1 MATLTSK
8 LIVELIDRAT
18 APSRAIAGAINRLS
32 AAQGRNAA
40 AIAQAQSRMFGAIGV
55 AYGLGKAISAPVR
68 ASKDFQTMLTDI
80 SQKSGVSGQ
89 ALADLGAQLRGI
101 AAATNQLPSDTVKT
115 FDALMGLG
123 LGGKTDAENVEAA
136 LKLLPAINKTAV
148 AFRAQSEDV
157 MRAGQAV
164 FANLKVP
171 ADQIT
176 KAFDAMAAS
185 GNQGAFE
192 LRDMAA
198 AFPSLTA
205 QAEAL
210 GYRGTSAVADMAA
223 ALQVVRQGA
232 GDSAEAATNMKD
244 LFSQMLSPRLANNFE
259 KFGINLRKVLSADRK
274 KGKSPIETIVALTR
288 EAMKKGASI
297 GDLFRNQQSMLAIQ
311 SLISG
316 LERYRQIRD
325 EARSTSGMVEEEYQR
340 RILDADAALTR
351 FSASIEN
358 LYIELGSGLL
368 PILTSTIDRGV
379 VPLVRAISDVVK
391 AFPRATGIIVST
403 AAGLIGLQIAAT
415 AARFAF
421 LWMKG
426 GVITAAIA
434 SLLGVQ
440 RALRVAAVAA
450 WPVTAAFRALRAATV
465 GYLATAA
472 ILGHGGALKMAA
484 TSMLGLLNPIRLV
497 TAALRLLKFAVIGT
511 GIGAV
516 LVGIAAAG
524 TWIYNNWSGIK
535 EMFSGLWDELKSQF
549 PGVTSAIQPVID
561 GFQWLLDKFTSIT
574 GPIDMS
580 KEAWRDL
587 GKSIGQFL
595 GGAITSVIDKIK
607 SLFKWLTD
615 IPSKIKG
622 MISAAAGA
630 SPSSFG
636 VTMPADAMSGKGLA
650 GARAAGGPVRAGAS
664 YLVGERG
671 PELFMPA
678 VSGAIQ
684 SASAT
689 ARMLRAAALAS
700 TIAAAPA
707 AAHGATGGTTMHVNV
722 GGITVNAAPGQSPED
737 IAQAVHRVLSDKLN
751 ALSRGAHSDGAY

>member
-18 APSRAIAGAINRLS
+18 APSRAIAGAINRLT
-32 AAQGRNAA
+32 AVQGRNAA
-40 AIAQAQSRMFGAIGV
+40 AIAQAQSRMLGAIGV

-80 SQKSGVSGQ
+80 GQKSGVSGR
-89 ALADLGAQLRGI
+89 ALQDLGAQLRGI
-101 AAATNQLPSDTVKT
+101 AAATNQLPSDTAKT

-123 LGGKTDAENVEAA
+123 LGGKTDAENVDAA
-136 LKLLPAINKTAV
+136 LKLLPAINKAAV
-148 AFRAQSEDV
+148 AFRAESDDV

-171 ADQIT
+171 ASEIM

-244 LFSQMLSPRLANNFE
+244 LFSQMLSPRLANNFK
-259 KFGINLRKVLSADRK
+259 KFGINLRQVLAADRK
-274 KGKSPIETIVALTR
+274 KGKSPIETIVALTK

-297 GDLFRNQQSMLAIQ
+297 GDLFRNQQSMLAMQ

-316 LERYRQIRD
+316 LERYRRIRD
-325 EARSTSGMVEEEYQR
+325 EARNTSGMVEKEYRR

-351 FSASIEN
+351 FNASIEN

-368 PILTSTIDRGV
+368 PILNSVIDRGV
-379 VPLVRAISDVVK
+379 VPLVRAISDVVR

-421 LWMKG
+421 LWLKG

-434 SLLGVQ
+434 GLLGVQ
-440 RALRVAAVAA
+440 RVLKVLAVTV
-450 WPVTAAFRALRAATV
+450 WPVTAAFRALRTATV

-484 TSMLGLLNPIRLV
+484 VSMLGLLNPIRLV
-497 TAALRLLKFAVIGT
+497 VGALRLLKLAVIGT

-535 EMFSGLWDELKSQF
+535 EMFAGIWEGLTSGAA
-549 PGVTSAIQPVID
+549 PVMPAIQPVID
-561 GFQWLLDKFTSIT
+561 GITWLFDKFTSIT
-574 GPIDMS
+574 GPLDAS
-580 KEAWRDL
+580 KESWRAL
-587 GKSIGQFL
+587 GVTIGQSL
-595 GGAITSVIDKIK
+595 GDAITSVIEGIK
-607 SLFKWLTD
+607 SLFGWLTS
-615 IPSKIKG
+615 IPSKV
-622 MISAAAGA
+622 AGA
-630 SPSSFG
+630 LGGIGSWLKAPLVG
-636 VTMPADAMSGKGLA
+636 GTAPAVA
-650 GARAAGGPVRAGAS
+650 GARAAGGPVRANSS

-671 PELFMPA
+671 TELFTPS
-678 VSGAIQ
+678 VSGVIH
-684 SASAT
+684 SATAT
-689 ARMLRAAALAS
+689 ARMLRTAALAS

-707 AAHGATGGTTMHVNV
+707 AAQSSTSAGTVMNVDV
-722 GGITVNAAPGQSPED
+722 GGITVQAAPGQSPEE
-737 IAQAVHRVLSDKLN
+737 IAEAVERRLSNRLD
-751 ALSRGAHSDGAY
+751 ALSRGAHSDGGY